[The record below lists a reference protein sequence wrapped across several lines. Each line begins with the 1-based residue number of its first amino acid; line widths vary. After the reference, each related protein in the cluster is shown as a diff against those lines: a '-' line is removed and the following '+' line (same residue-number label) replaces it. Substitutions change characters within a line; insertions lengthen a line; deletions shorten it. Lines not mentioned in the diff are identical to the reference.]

1 MLQSSGAQA
10 AAFLDRH
17 EVDEVPAPQRIAHQ
31 VPPRRH
37 RHHRGLGR
45 DLRRPCFLDQPAPG
59 HMAGE
64 PRRRRLE
71 PRRAQPR
78 AHPVRRHH
86 ELGFGLSA
94 IREAKPRGAGA
105 LRHAD
110 HPRPEMNRGT
120 GPLRACGENPRQV
133 RPVELP
139 IGVPETCRAGGAERH
154 ARHQPASAAVAELDR
169 RRGAGRGRRRP
180 AEPERL
186 QDRDA
191 VRRDSIPAPTSA
203 SAEACSKSSTR
214 APRRASAVA
223 AARPPIPAPTT
234 AIRRPAS
241 PNSARP
247 LPGRRR
253 ARGLYRPARGACHI
267 VSAGSPRRR
276 ARSRLI
282 SRRFRWLTR

>member
-1 MLQSSGAQA
+1 
-10 AAFLDRH
+10 
-17 EVDEVPAPQRIAHQ
+17 
-31 VPPRRH
+31 
-37 RHHRGLGR
+37 
-45 DLRRPCFLDQPAPG
+45 
-59 HMAGE
+59 MAGK
-64 PRRRRLE
+64 PRRRRVE

-86 ELGFGLSA
+86 ELGFGLAA

-110 HPRPEMNRGT
+110 DPRPEMKRGT
-120 GPLRACGENPRQV
+120 GQLRACGENPRQV

-154 ARHQPASAAVAELDR
+154 ARHQPAGAAVAELDR

-191 VRRDSIPAPTSA
+191 VRRDSDPGSHVGERRGLLEELDPRPAPRQRRRRRQA
-203 SAEACSKSSTR
+203 AD
-214 APRRASAVA
+214 PRSDHRD
-223 AARPPIPAPTT
+223 PAPCEPQF
-234 AIRRPAS
+234 RS
-241 PNSARP
+241 P

-253 ARGLYRPARGACHI
+253 ARGLYRPARGACHT

-276 ARSRLI
+276 LLTSILESDAHSWSRW
-282 SRRFRWLTR
+282 RRDGQWSCPRVDTWSSY